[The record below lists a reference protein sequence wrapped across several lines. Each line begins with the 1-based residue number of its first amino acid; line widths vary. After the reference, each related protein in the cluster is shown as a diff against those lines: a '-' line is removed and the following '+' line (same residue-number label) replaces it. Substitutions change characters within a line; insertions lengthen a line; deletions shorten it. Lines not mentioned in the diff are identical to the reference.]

1 MSEEQAPMDFYDG
14 NGKLLFRMDASQPL
28 GVHDLRP
35 SGAIHFNAGNTVEV
49 MRLSRDGVWVNPDLK
64 PDEVAQAVLNA
75 LDYNINLLVERA
87 VQDEREACARI
98 CEGINDGTPY
108 NLTAECAAAI
118 RSRT

>member
-28 GVHDLRP
+28 GVHDLRLP
-35 SGAIHFNAGNTVEV
+35 GAIHFNAGNTVEV

-75 LDYNINLLVERA
+75 LDANIKLLVQRA
-87 VQDEREACARI
+87 VEAEREACAKVCDEIDRRW
-98 CEGINDGTPY
+98 INQADK
-108 NLTAECAAAI
+108 CAVAI
-118 RSRT
+118 RGRT